1 MVFVLSIK
9 ASFSISKPFITD
21 GCTFFI
27 DGIPNTTTQWKT
39 CCIKHDFRYWVGGTS
54 KIMDYSDQEL
64 SRCIR
69 TKTNSVISSIVYFGV
84 RLGHYSPI
92 KNKYKWNWSRANP
105 SSNITSSELIKI
117 KNNFEKY
124 VSDDPQSL
132 KDFLKIYLM
141 NN

>member
-69 TKTNSVISSIVYFGV
+69 TKTNSVILE
-84 RLGHYSPI
+84 LGLALDQFHLYLF
-92 KNKYKWNWSRANP
+92 
-105 SSNITSSELIKI
+105 LIG
-117 KNNFEKY
+117 E
-124 VSDDPQSL
+124 
-132 KDFLKIYLM
+132 
-141 NN
+141 